1 MNLIDTLIVAAIIGV
16 SFTLVLGI
24 INLYRNSDESRTR
37 SNKLMRQRVIFQA
50 VAIVLLVVGMI
61 FKSATA
67 G

>member
-1 MNLIDTLIVAAIIGV
+1 MNLIDTLIVAAILGV
-16 SFTLVLGI
+16 SITLVLGI
-24 INLYRNSDESRTR
+24 TNLYRNSDESRTR